1 MLKRRLTK
9 EEIHD
14 LSLIVASKADANN
27 NLKNYEKSVEFF
39 KKLNEEYKKENPP
52 RITFLK

>member
-1 MLKRRLTK
+1 VLKRRLTK